1 MSESPR
7 KVDLALKL
15 SFGTYEEAR
24 AWIGRKTEPRLCE
37 DEINWPAIK
46 YFCSLVQDANP
57 NYWDEAAARS
67 RFGAV
72 VSPPGMLMVWQMRRR
87 WSPSGPVEDP
97 ILATK
102 VPLPGDTIINI
113 STDSEFFRPMKLG
126 DRLTVEEEI
135 VDVSA
140 EKRTRIGAGH
150 FITTLSVFHN
160 QDGELVARNRNV
172 LFRFIAG
179 APAEGARQ

>member
-1 MSESPR
+1 MSESSQ

-15 SFGTYEEAR
+15 SFGTYEQARTWVGTKSKAR
-24 AWIGRKTEPRLCE
+24 ACE
-37 DEINWPAIK
+37 DDINWSAIK
-46 YFCSLVQDANP
+46 DFCSLARDANP
-57 NYWDEAAARS
+57 NYWDEDAARS
-67 RFGAV
+67 RYGTI

-87 WSPSGPVEDP
+87 WNPSGPVEDP
-97 ILATK
+97 ILATR

-150 FITTLSVFHN
+150 FITTLSIFHN
-160 QDGELVARNRNV
+160 QHGELVARNRNV
-172 LFRFIAG
+172 LFRFIAA
-179 APAEGARQ
+179 APAEGSR